1 MEHRLCLGDIMDP
14 ASPTTGGPMN
24 MQAELLALKGKVSQ
38 MEQVNTPTQTNTSRK
53 AKKSKDKKDK
63 KDKSKLSQDELLKRL
78 NENLAATCTLYNLV
92 IDRNVVSG

>member
-1 MEHRLCLGDIMDP
+1 MDP
-14 ASPTTGGPMN
+14 ASPATGGPMN

-38 MEQVNTPTQTNTSRK
+38 MEQVNTTPTQTGTARK

-78 NENLAATCTLYNLV
+78 NENLVATCTLYNLV
-92 IDRNVVSG
+92 IGQNVISG